1 MGLMRNVVL
10 SAAEKPSWLVQKMA
24 SLVENT
30 LTAIAD
36 LGIILSNS
44 GRHAVGTLP
53 ISFSLSVCQHHI
65 FSQGDDYSNDDG
77 DIDGN
82 NSATMFMRIMVVR
95 IMTTMYMMLL

>member
-1 MGLMRNVVL
+1 
-10 SAAEKPSWLVQKMA
+10 MA

-53 ISFSLSVCQHHI
+53 IRFSLSVCQHHI

-82 NSATMFMRIMVVR
+82 NVQCNNVHEDMVVR

>member
-1 MGLMRNVVL
+1 
-10 SAAEKPSWLVQKMA
+10 MA

-30 LTAIAD
+30 LMAIAD

-53 ISFSLSVCQHHI
+53 ISLSLPVCQHHN

-77 DIDGN
+77 DVDGN
-82 NSATMFMRIMVVR
+82 NRATMFMRIIMVM

>member
-1 MGLMRNVVL
+1 
-10 SAAEKPSWLVQKMA
+10 MA

-95 IMTTMYMMLL
+95 IMTTVYMMLL